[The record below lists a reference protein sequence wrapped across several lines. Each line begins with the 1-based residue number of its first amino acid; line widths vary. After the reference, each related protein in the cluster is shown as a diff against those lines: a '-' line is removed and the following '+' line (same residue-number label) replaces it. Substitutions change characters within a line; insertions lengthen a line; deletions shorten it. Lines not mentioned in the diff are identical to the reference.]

1 MFATIVGRWPLTAG
15 CWLLSWLRPDSAKNL
30 CYNAAIDIRPAGPM
44 SGQPG
49 DIRKDKDE
57 S

>member
-1 MFATIVGRWPLTAG
+1 MIYHALFCNSLVAG
-15 CWLLSWLRPDSAKNL
+15 SYYGPGPDSAKKL
-30 CYNAAIDIRPAGPM
+30 CYNAAIDNRPAGPM

-49 DIRKDKDE
+49 DIRKDRDE